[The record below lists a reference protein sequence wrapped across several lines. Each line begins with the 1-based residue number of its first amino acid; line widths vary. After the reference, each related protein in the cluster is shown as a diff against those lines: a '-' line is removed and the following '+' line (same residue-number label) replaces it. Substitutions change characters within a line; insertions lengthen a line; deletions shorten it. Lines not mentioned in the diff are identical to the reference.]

1 MKKWFLVLGL
11 SLSIATVAMLAGGC
25 VGKEAQII
33 KDVTPQEALA
43 LVQENQDNPNFAIL
57 DLRFPEE
64 FAYKHIKNAINIEYY
79 SQTFREE
86 LDKLDKDKTYLV
98 YSGWAC
104 GNIAPQVLDMMTE
117 LNFTEVYNM
126 TGMCFGQELEGFPTV
141 QQSTTQI
148 IHEIT
153 HQYVFMVYFTGIG
166 CRHCERATPTVLEQL
181 PREYANLVIIE
192 YEIQEN
198 EQNAPLFDE
207 YVSIYHTDF
216 DLPLA
221 VFNQDQYI
229 AGELPISENLRG
241 VIEELD
247 SNKCPL
253 VDGSSQD
260 FNELDLTSLP
270 GYPIIWHQQKV
281 LIKQGPEGD
290 GELLKEL
297 LVGDNLPDILQDA
310 EFKAI
315 EPMGVVIPGKTVEFD
330 NAILIDDW
338 IFQWNGE
345 SLGIP
350 PSPVEPTPPP
360 TTPPPSTVPR
370 PSLTLPKVLALAA
383 ADAVNPCEL
392 AILLLMLVSIMAYN
406 PGNRRAILSAGAA
419 FIIAVFAIYFLYGL
433 VFIKFFHIVQA
444 LSAVR
449 FWLFRG
455 LAVAAIVFGVLNI
468 RDFVRY
474 KPGGLGTEMPL
485 LLRPRVKKILSRI
498 TSTRG
503 AFITGAFVTIFLLPC
518 TMGPYIIAAGIL
530 SVYDMIQ
537 TAPILLLYNLV
548 FILPMLAIIGI
559 VYFGLGRV
567 HDVYLWKERNITKLH
582 LIAGCIILGLG
593 IAMLAGLV

>member
-1 MKKWFLVLGL
+1 MKKWLLVLGL
-11 SLSIATVAMLAGGC
+11 SLSIAIIAMLAGGC

-33 KDVTPQEALA
+33 KDVTPEEALA
-43 LVQENQDNPNFAIL
+43 LVQENQDNPNFVII

-79 SQTFREE
+79 SYNFRDE
-86 LDKLDKDKTYLV
+86 LDKLDRDKTYLV

-104 GNIAPQVLDMMTE
+104 GNISPQVLDIMKE
-117 LNFTEVYNM
+117 LNFREVYNM
-126 TGMCFGQELEGFPTV
+126 TGLCFGKELEGFPTV
-141 QQSTTQI
+141 QKSTTQI

-192 YEIQEN
+192 YEVQEN

-207 YVSIYHTDF
+207 YVSTYHTDF